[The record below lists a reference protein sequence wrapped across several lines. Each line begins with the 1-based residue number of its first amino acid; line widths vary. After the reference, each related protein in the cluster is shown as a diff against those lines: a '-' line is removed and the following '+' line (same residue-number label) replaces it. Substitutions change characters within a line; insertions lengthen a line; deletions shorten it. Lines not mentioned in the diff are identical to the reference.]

1 MKNLMFFL
9 AGLILASA
17 IMALYSNNKLPF
29 ANSTTAGSA
38 PMPSETSTEAAQD
51 TLQEHAEK
59 HSNPNYVCPMHPQI
73 VQGEEGS
80 CPICGM
86 DLVLKAPAPATT
98 TSASKKIL
106 YWVAPMDANYRRDEP
121 GKSPMG
127 MDLVPVYA
135 NSNSNDQKEE
145 NSAPQV
151 FIDATTSQNMGVR
164 IHKVSS
170 SSIDLT
176 IQTIGRVQY
185 NEDTLKHVHPRANG
199 WVEKVRVN
207 AAGDTVK
214 NNQVLLEY
222 YSPDIVAAQ
231 QDYLISK
238 KSTGL
243 YSGSK
248 SATLLSSARQ
258 KLELLNIPKSV
269 IKKLDKNNKT
279 SELIP
284 VLSPQKGVI
293 TEIGIRDGM
302 YVTPTTQM
310 YSIADLSSIWVV
322 VDVFEHQMSWVK
334 TGNDTEM
341 TVKGLPGKSWLGKVD
356 YIYPELD
363 KLTRTLRV
371 RLKFDTPEHEL
382 KPNMFTQVRIITQNK
397 VALNI
402 PADAI
407 IYYADKP
414 RVIKRTGENT
424 FQPVEVSL
432 GIQSN
437 GNVEILDGLEL
448 DDDIVVSG
456 QFMIDSESNL
466 QASFRRLQQ

>member
-1 MKNLMFFL
+1 MKSLIFFF
-9 AGLILASA
+9 AGILLAST
-17 IMALYSNNKLPF
+17 IMVLYNKNEFPF
-29 ANSTTAGSA
+29 TKAVTVAGEDQQQAAN
-38 PMPSETSTEAAQD
+38 D
-51 TLQEHAEK
+51 TLAEHAEK
-59 HSNPNYVCPMHPQI
+59 HSDPNYVCPMHPQI
-73 VQGEEGS
+73 IQGEEGS

-86 DLVLKAPAPATT
+86 DLVLKESTPASTT
-98 TSASKKIL
+98 TPAEKKIL

-127 MDLVPVYA
+127 MDLVPVYG
-135 NSNSNDQKEE
+135 NDHTDDTDEDL
-145 NSAPQV
+145 PQV
-151 FIDATTSQNMGVR
+151 VINATTAQNMGIR
-164 IHKVSS
+164 LFKVSS
-170 SSIDLT
+170 SSMDRS

-199 WVEKVRVN
+199 WVEKVKVK
-207 AAGDTVK
+207 AEGDTVT
-214 NNQVLLEY
+214 NGQVLLEY

-238 KSTGL
+238 KSAGL
-243 YSGSK
+243 YSSK
-248 SATLLSSARQ
+248 NPTTLLSSARQ
-258 KLELLNIPKSV
+258 KLQLLDIPRS
-269 IKKLDKNNKT
+269 IINKLDKGGKT

-302 YVTPTTQM
+302 YVTPNTQM
-310 YSIADLSSIWVV
+310 YSIADLSSVWVV

-334 TGNDTEM
+334 AGNNTEM
-341 TVKGLPGKSWLGKVD
+341 TIEGLPGRSWKGKVD

-363 KLTRTLRV
+363 KITRTLRV
-371 RLKFDTPEHEL
+371 RLKFDTPEKEL
-382 KPNMFTQVRIITQNK
+382 KPNMLTKVRITTQNK

-402 PADAI
+402 PSDAV
-407 IYYADKP
+407 IYYADTP
-414 RVIKRTGENT
+414 RVIKRTGDNT

-432 GIQSN
+432 GIHSN
-437 GNVEILDGLEL
+437 GNIEILEGLKT

-466 QASFRRLQQ
+466 QASFRRLTE